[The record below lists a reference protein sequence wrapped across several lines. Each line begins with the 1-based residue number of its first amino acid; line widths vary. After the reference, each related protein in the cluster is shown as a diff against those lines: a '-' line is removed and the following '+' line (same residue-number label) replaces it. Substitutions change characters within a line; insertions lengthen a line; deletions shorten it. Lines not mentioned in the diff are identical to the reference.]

1 MELAI
6 PMLSARG
13 EVELTLLDVATGRV
27 ETIRSRNSLTPSGLN
42 RLRNSR
48 LNDKTPADSWSYGM
62 VDSPLVSRFYLNGE
76 SGRSQTATRIGPDPS
91 PPFPLSLKYRSVF
104 APGEGTG
111 SVDYIMTTTN
121 QNTSFFI
128 YTLPQPITKG
138 PNHELTV
145 VWTCYLDIP
154 QRVSQKLIP
163 GGQRDGVTDVLVT
176 TYVTDYMAQRFIY
189 TPEGSVSY
197 YSRGARPD
205 SPETSVYYY
214 QAGTSNAPSDIQN
227 DTASLKGNR
236 LGEIQGTGLTI
247 RAGTSDWNGQIGEI
261 LVQQRV
267 PYKTYDSTLVTYTTV
282 PVCRFTFDPPLD
294 KTNDYELELSWVYGS
309 AVEVPPP
316 S

>member
-1 MELAI
+1 MELAT

-13 EVELTLLDVATGRV
+13 EVELTLRDVVTGRV
-27 ETIRSRNSLTPSGLN
+27 ETIRSRNSLTPYGLQ
-42 RLRNSR
+42 RLRQLRFNGS
-48 LNDKTPADSWSYGM
+48 S
-62 VDSPLVSRFYLNGE
+62 LVTRFYLNGQ
-76 SGRSQTATRIGPDPS
+76 SDRWKSATLISRNTN
-91 PPFPLSLKYRSVF
+91 PPFPLSVQYGAVF

-111 SVDYIMTTTN
+111 PVDYIAGTTSLI
-121 QNTSFFI
+121 QEVFI

-176 TYVTDYMAQRFIY
+176 TYVTDHMARWFIY
-189 TPEGSVSY
+189 DGGSP
-197 YSRGARPD
+197 AP
-205 SPETSVYYY
+205 PETSTFYY

-227 DTASLKGNR
+227 DTGALKGSS
-236 LGEIQGTGLTI
+236 LGEIEGTGLTI

-261 LVQQRV
+261 VVLQRSL
-267 PYKTYDSTLVTYTTV
+267 YRV

-294 KTNDYELELSWVYGS
+294 KTSDYELELSWVFGD

>member
-1 MELAI
+1 
-6 PMLSARG
+6 MLSARG
-13 EVELTLLDVATGRV
+13 EVELTLRDVVTGRV
-27 ETIRSRNSLTPSGLN
+27 ETVHSRNSLTPYGL
-42 RLRNSR
+42 RWLRDYR
-48 LNDKTPADSWSYGM
+48 FNDYLPGPIIHTF
-62 VDSPLVSRFYLNGE
+62 VDYFYLNGE
-76 SGRSQTATRIGPDPS
+76 SGRRKTTTRISRNIS
-91 PPFPLSLKYRSVF
+91 PPFPLSVQYGAVF

-111 SVDYIMTTTN
+111 PVDYIMTSTN
-121 QNTSFFI
+121 ENDSFFI

-176 TYVTDYMAQRFIY
+176 TYVTNYMAQRFISGGS
-189 TPEGSVSY
+189 TPI
-197 YSRGARPD
+197 D
-205 SPETSVYYY
+205 TPETSVYFYR
-214 QAGTSNAPSDIQN
+214 AGTSNVPSDIQN
-227 DTASLKGNR
+227 DTASLKGSS

-247 RAGTSDWNGQIGEI
+247 RAGTSNWNGQIGEI
-261 LVQQRV
+261 VVLQR
-267 PYKTYDSTLVTYTTV
+267 TGTASSYTNV

-294 KTNDYELELSWVYGS
+294 KTSDYELELSWVYGD

>member
-13 EVELTLLDVATGRV
+13 EVELTLRDVATGRV

-42 RLRNSR
+42 RLRDSR
-48 LNDKTPADSWSYGM
+48 LNDKIPASGYGM
-62 VDSPLVSRFYLNGE
+62 VDSPLVTTFYLNGQ
-76 SGRSQTATRIGPDPS
+76 SGRSKAATRIGPTTPS
-91 PPFPLSLKYRSVF
+91 PPFPLSLQYRSVF

-189 TPEGSVSY
+189 TPEESVSY
-197 YSRGARPD
+197 LSRGARPD
-205 SPETSVYYY
+205 SPETSRYRYR
-214 QAGTSNAPSDIQN
+214 AGTSNAPSDIQN
-227 DTASLKGNR
+227 DTDTLKGSN
-236 LGEIQGTGLTI
+236 LGNIEGTGLTI
-247 RAGTSDWNGQIGEI
+247 RAGTSNWNGQIGEI
-261 LVQQRV
+261 LVEQYV
-267 PYKTYDSTLVTYTTV
+267 PYKRSDSTVVRYINV

>member
-1 MELAI
+1 MELAT

-13 EVELTLLDVATGRV
+13 EVELTLRDVVTGRV
-27 ETIRSRNSLTPSGLN
+27 ETIHSRNSLTPYGLLH
-42 RLRNSR
+42 LRNYR
-48 LNDKTPADSWSYGM
+48 LNDAVSSTIGNA
-62 VDSPLVSRFYLNGE
+62 PLVTYFYLNGQ
-76 SGRSQTATRIGPDPS
+76 SGRRKTATLIRRNTS
-91 PPFPLSLKYRSVF
+91 TPFPLSLQYGAVF

-111 SVDYIMTTTN
+111 PVDYIMTSTN
-121 QNTSFFI
+121 ENDSFFI

-176 TYVTDYMAQRFIY
+176 MYVTDYMAERFIY
-189 TPEGSVSY
+189 SPGATGWP
-197 YSRGARPD
+197 RGLRPPNT
-205 SPETSVYYY
+205 PETSVYLYR
-214 QAGTSNAPSDIQN
+214 AGTSNAPSDIQN
-227 DTASLKGNR
+227 DTDSLKGSS
-236 LGEIQGTGLTI
+236 LGQIQGTGLTI

-261 LVQQRV
+261 VVLQHIRSGT
-267 PYKTYDSTLVTYTTV
+267 PPHTA

-294 KTNDYELELSWVYGS
+294 KTSDYELELSWVYGD

>member
-1 MELAI
+1 MELAT

-13 EVELTLLDVATGRV
+13 EVELTLRDVVTGRV
-27 ETIRSRNSLTPSGLN
+27 ETVHSRNSLTPYGL
-42 RLRNSR
+42 RWLRDYR
-48 LNDKTPADSWSYGM
+48 FNDYLPGPIIHTF
-62 VDSPLVSRFYLNGE
+62 VDYFYLNGE
-76 SGRSQTATRIGPDPS
+76 SGRRKTTTRISRNIS
-91 PPFPLSLKYRSVF
+91 PPFPLSVQYGAVF

-111 SVDYIMTTTN
+111 PVDYIVGTTDTN
-121 QNTSFFI
+121 LNNSFFI

-176 TYVTDYMAQRFIY
+176 TYVTDYMAQSFIY
-189 TPEGSVSY
+189 TPEG
-197 YSRGARPD
+197 GARPS
-205 SPETSVYYY
+205 SPETSTFRYR
-214 QAGTSNAPSDIQN
+214 AGTSNAPSDIQN
-227 DTASLKGNR
+227 DTDSLKGSS
-236 LGEIQGTGLTI
+236 LGELQGTGLTI
-247 RAGTSDWNGQIGEI
+247 RARTSDWNGQIGEI
-261 LVQQRV
+261 VVHQRV
-267 PYKTYDSTLVTYTTV
+267 LYRTGGYYTYV

-294 KTNDYELELSWVYGS
+294 KTSDYELELSWDYD